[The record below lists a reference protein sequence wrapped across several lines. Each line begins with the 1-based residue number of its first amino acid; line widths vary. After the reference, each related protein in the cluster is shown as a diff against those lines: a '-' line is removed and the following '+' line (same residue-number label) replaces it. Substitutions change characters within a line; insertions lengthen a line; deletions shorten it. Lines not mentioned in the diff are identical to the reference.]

1 MSSSPTCRFDIDPHS
16 VTLRRP
22 VMPQGRNNPLR
33 PRARNAA
40 TSNVRATPY
49 SSRPISPPVRNG
61 EAENGVSS
69 ADQSPPSVPA
79 AATAGDNASS
89 SNTPAF
95 TQTDAPRSPFA
106 FPRPER
112 DAQQQSN
119 ITSGHVDRPPPAA
132 QSQQSGDARDGNVG
146 QGQDG
151 FAPMDQES
159 GANVVLGDMQEA
171 MRMLQELLARNGRER
186 RSSPGNRDN
195 QSGPSQ
201 ASHDSAPG
209 TAAGND
215 AHRGD
220 HAASAQQHDQNSNN
234 NNANEHHG
242 PQHDGRANRNQPRT
256 IAIFEI
262 ALPDMS
268 ADMMPDTF
276 QGSND
281 NGPQAFGPG
290 AFQSFMIP
298 FPNMAG
304 GQHANVSNGSN
315 ATGGDD
321 VNSMEVSEDARPPTT
336 SASERAANVSPG
348 ENIRSASG
356 DANAT
361 SSGSTAQAEGRNPA
375 PPHPGARTMHRWLSD
390 PDRRQAPFLNFP
402 ILPPMNQRP
411 EGEAPPIERRRGD
424 EPWNLPKVKESFT
437 EWITSREKALHW
449 RCDDPVCLYAPPE
462 HPYTELTEEQW
473 QEWKPTDQKLIKIN
487 SYKQHRFMD
496 EEYTGPR
503 PVCQHDFHPDCLK
516 VSCLSSNWWY
526 REPGRE
532 ETTVRCPKCR
542 MQGWIVEQGGEV
554 QHGDVASTPT
564 TTSV

>member
-1 MSSSPTCRFDIDPHS
+1 
-16 VTLRRP
+16 
-22 VMPQGRNNPLR
+22 
-33 PRARNAA
+33 
-40 TSNVRATPY
+40 
-49 SSRPISPPVRNG
+49 
-61 EAENGVSS
+61 
-69 ADQSPPSVPA
+69 
-79 AATAGDNASS
+79 
-89 SNTPAF
+89 
-95 TQTDAPRSPFA
+95 
-106 FPRPER
+106 
-112 DAQQQSN
+112 
-119 ITSGHVDRPPPAA
+119 
-132 QSQQSGDARDGNVG
+132 
-146 QGQDG
+146 
-151 FAPMDQES
+151 MDQEN

-171 MRMLQELLARNGRER
+171 VRMLQELLARNNRER
-186 RSSPGNRDN
+186 MSSPGSGDN
-195 QSGPSQ
+195 PSGPSQ
-201 ASHDSAPG
+201 TDHDSAPG
-209 TAAGND
+209 IAAGSD
-215 AHRGD
+215 AHRSV
-220 HAASAQQHDQNSNN
+220 HAANNQQHDQNNN
-234 NNANEHHG
+234 NNHASEHHE
-242 PQHDGRANRNQPRT
+242 PQHDGRTNRNQPRT

-304 GQHANVSNGSN
+304 GQQGNVSNGSD
-315 ATGGDD
+315 ATGGQDA
-321 VNSMEVSEDARPPTT
+321 NSMDVSEDARPPTT
-336 SASERAANVSPG
+336 SERAGNASAG
-348 ENIRSASG
+348 ANIRSSSG

-402 ILPPMNQRP
+402 ILPPMNQRTDS
-411 EGEAPPIERRRGD
+411 EAPPIERRRGD
-424 EPWNLPKVKESFT
+424 ETWNVPKVKESFT

-473 QEWKPTDQKLIKIN
+473 REWKPTDQKLIKIN
-487 SYKQHRFMD
+487 SYKQHRFID

-542 MQGWIVEQGGEV
+542 TQGWIVEQGGEV
-554 QHGDVASTPT
+554 QHGDVASMLST
-564 TTSV
+564 TTV